1 MYRYMKGTISAVR
14 TEYLLL
20 EVQGIGYQIHLA
32 PGYSHKFPLSQK
44 ETLIHLSFVIREFS
58 QALYGFLHEEE
69 RDLFELLLDISGIGP
84 KLALSIVGHLPPND
98 LKLALLNKDL
108 AVLVKIPGIGKKT
121 AERLLLE
128 LKGSSLNLI
137 QVDTTKSLKNPPLL
151 DDAVSAL
158 VNLGYSRQ
166 AAERAVSKTMESYDN
181 DTIDISELIT
191 DSLRNV

>member
-1 MYRYMKGTISAVR
+1 MYRYMKGTITAIR
-14 TEYLLL
+14 EDHCLL
-20 EVQGIGYQIHLA
+20 EVQGIGYQILLA
-32 PGYSHKFPLSQK
+32 PGYAPKLSQK
-44 ETLIHLSFVIREFS
+44 ETFIHLSFVIREFS

-84 KLALSIVGHLPPND
+84 KLALSIVGHLPPHE

-108 AVLVKIPGIGKKT
+108 QTLVKIPGIGKKT

-151 DDAVSAL
+151 EDAVSAL
-158 VNLGYSRQ
+158 VNLGYSQQ
-166 AAERAVSKTMESYDN
+166 AAQRAVTKTYESFDEGH
-181 DTIDISELIT
+181 IDLSELIT
-191 DSLRNV
+191 DSLRNI